1 MEKKFSCDSTLH
13 EKISKGVNKLADNV
27 AATLGPR
34 GRNVILQKNNAPPII
49 TKDGVTIANFI
60 SIKDPF
66 ENVGAQVVKQ
76 AAAKTNEEAG
86 DGTTTSTVLS
96 RALLNE
102 AQKYLISG
110 IPPVELKRGMDVA
123 CEEVIKVLAENSKS
137 IRSREDIS
145 HIASISANGDKKIG
159 ELIATAV
166 DKVGRDGAITI
177 EEARSVDT
185 SLDLVEGFIFDSGY
199 ISRSFITD
207 ERKASIKYEDCLI
220 FVTDYKLDNVEEM
233 IKLLELVAREGRP
246 LLIVADEVEGQLL
259 AALIMNAVRGTMKV
273 AAVKAPRYG
282 EERRGILSDLA
293 VATGATFVS
302 RKSGVTL
309 KDVDLTHLGKAKT
322 VEIIK
327 SRTTIVGGAA
337 EMEKV
342 DERIEFLKKQIEQE
356 NSIKYCERLQERIT
370 RLASGIAVIR
380 VGAAT
385 QIEMI
390 EKKHRIEDAL
400 EAVRSAQL
408 GGIHAGGG
416 VPLVRASKKIKPP
429 KGMSEEQKIGFNIV
443 VSAVKEPIKQMAR
456 NAGESPDII
465 VKMIENKGGNK
476 GYDFSTGKMVDLLE
490 KGIID
495 PVRVTSCAL
504 MNAVSVV
511 STLITTGHA
520 IIEVPDAS

>member
-1 MEKKFSCDSTLH
+1 MEKKFDYGSTLH

-34 GRNVILQKNNAPPII
+34 GRSVILQRHNIPPII
-49 TKDGVTIANFI
+49 TKDGVTIANFV

-66 ENVGAQVVKQ
+66 ENVGAQIVKE
-76 AAAKTNEEAG
+76 AASKTNEEAG
-86 DGTTTSTVLS
+86 DGTTTSTVLA

-110 IPPVELKRGMDVA
+110 VPPIELKRGMDIA
-123 CEEVIKVLAENSKS
+123 CEEIIKILADNSKS
-137 IRSREDIS
+137 IRSREDIN

-207 ERKASIKYEDCLI
+207 ERKGAIKYEDCLVL
-220 FVTDYKLDNVEEM
+220 VTDYKLDNVEEM
-233 IKLLELVAREGRP
+233 LKLLELVAREGRP

-259 AALIMNAVRGTMKV
+259 AALIMNSARGTMKV
-273 AAVKAPRYG
+273 TAVKAPRYG

-293 VATGATFVS
+293 VATGAVFIS
-302 RKSGVTL
+302 RKSGMPL
-309 KDVDLTHLGKAKT
+309 KDINLTHLGKAKT
-322 VEIIK
+322 VEVIK
-327 SRTTIVGGAA
+327 NRTTIVGGAA
-337 EMEKV
+337 DMEKI
-342 DERIEFLKKQIEQE
+342 DERIDFIKNEIAQE
-356 NSIKYCERLQERIT
+356 ESINFCERLQERIT

-385 QIEMI
+385 QIEMV

-416 VPLVRASKKIKPP
+416 IPLVRASKAAKLP
-429 KGMSEEQKIGFNIV
+429 KSLTEEQKIGFNIV
-443 VSAVKEPIKQMAR
+443 LNAVKEPIKQMAR

-465 VKMIENKGGNK
+465 VKMIEGKSGNK
-476 GYDFSTGKMVDLLE
+476 GYDFATGKMVDLLKE
-490 KGIID
+490 GIID

-504 MNAVSVV
+504 LNAVSVV

-520 IIEVPDAS
+520 IIEVPDES

>member
-1 MEKKFSCDSTLH
+1 MQKKYCDGHTLH

-34 GRNVILQKNNAPPII
+34 GRNVILKKHNAPPII

-60 SIKDPF
+60 SVEDPF
-66 ENVGAQVVKQ
+66 EDVGAQVVKQ

-86 DGTTTSTVLS
+86 DGTTTSTVLV

-110 IPPVELKRGMDVA
+110 VPPVELKRGMDAA
-123 CEEVIKVLAENSKS
+123 CKEVIKILAENSKP

-145 HIASISANGDKKIG
+145 HIASISANGDETIG

-207 ERKASIKYEDCLI
+207 ERKGLIKYEDCLI
-220 FVTDYKLDNVEEM
+220 FVTDYKLDNVEEVL
-233 IKLLELVAREGRP
+233 KLLELVALEGRP
-246 LLIVADEVEGQLL
+246 LVIVADDIEGQLL
-259 AALIMNAVRGTMKV
+259 AALIMNAVRGTMRV
-273 AAVKAPRYG
+273 TAVKAPRYG

-293 VATGATFVS
+293 VATGATFIT
-302 RKSGVTL
+302 RKSGMML
-309 KDVDLTHLGKAKT
+309 KDVNLTHLGKAKS
-322 VEIIK
+322 VEVIK
-327 SRTTIVGGAA
+327 NRTTIVGGNAD
-337 EMEKV
+337 MQKI
-342 DERIEFLKKQIEQE
+342 DERIEFIKKEIEQE
-356 NSIKYCERLQERIT
+356 NSLSFCERLQERIT

-380 VGAAT
+380 VGAPT

-390 EKKHRIEDAL
+390 EKKHRVEDAL

-416 VPLVRASKKIKPP
+416 VPLIRASKKAKPA
-429 KGMSEEQKIGFNIV
+429 KGLTEEQRIGFNIV
-443 VSAVKEPIKQMAR
+443 ISAIKEPARQMAQ

-465 VKMIENKGGNK
+465 VKMIESKSGNK
-476 GYDFSTGKMVDLLE
+476 GYNFSTGKIIDLLE
-490 KGIID
+490 AGVID

-504 MNAVSVV
+504 LNAVSVV
-511 STLITTGHA
+511 STLITTNHA
-520 IIEVPDAS
+520 VIEVQDES

>member
-1 MEKKFSCDSTLH
+1 MEKRFNAGRGLH

-34 GRNVILQKNNAPPII
+34 GRNVILQRHNVPPII

-66 ENVGAQVVKQ
+66 ENVGAQIVKQ
-76 AAAKTNEEAG
+76 AASKTNEEAG
-86 DGTTTSTVLS
+86 DGTTTSTVLA

-110 IPPVELKRGMDVA
+110 IAPIELKKGMDVA
-123 CEEVIKVLAENSKS
+123 CEELIKTLAENSKP
-137 IRSREDIS
+137 IRSREDVA
-145 HIASISANGDKKIG
+145 HIASISANGDKNIG

-177 EEARSVDT
+177 EEARSAET

-199 ISRSFITD
+199 VSRSFITN
-207 ERKASIKYEDCLI
+207 ERKGSINYEDCLI

-233 IKLLELVAREGRP
+233 LKLLELVAREGRP
-246 LLIVADEVEGQLL
+246 LLVVADDIEGQLL
-259 AALIMNAVRGTMKV
+259 AALIMNSVRGTMKV
-273 AAVKAPRYG
+273 TAVKAPKYG
-282 EERRGILSDLA
+282 EERRGVLSDLA
-293 VATGATFVS
+293 IATGATFIS
-302 RKSGVTL
+302 RKSGAQL

-327 SRTTIVGGAA
+327 NRTTIVGGNADIQ
-337 EMEKV
+337 KV
-342 DERIEFLKKQIEQE
+342 DERIEFIKKQIEQE
-356 NSIKYCERLQERIT
+356 DSIHDAERLQERIT
-370 RLASGIAVIR
+370 RLASGIAVVR
-380 VGAAT
+380 VGAPTA
-385 QIEMI
+385 IEMV

-400 EAVRSAQL
+400 EAVRAAQI

-416 VPLVRASKKIKPP
+416 VPLVRAAKKVKPP
-429 KGMSEEQKIGFNIV
+429 KELTDEQKIGFNIV
-443 VSAVKEPIKQMAR
+443 VSAAKEPIRQMAH

-465 VKMIENKGGNK
+465 VKMVESKTGNK
-476 GYDFSTGKMVDLLE
+476 GYDFSAGKIVDLLE
-490 KGIID
+490 AGIVD
-495 PVRVTSCAL
+495 PVRVTACAL
-504 MNAVSVV
+504 LNAVSVA

-520 IIEVPDAS
+520 IIEVQDES

>member
-1 MEKKFSCDSTLH
+1 MKKKFDCGTTLH

-34 GRNVILQKNNAPPII
+34 GRNVILQRNNVPPII

-66 ENVGAQVVKQ
+66 ENVGAQIVKQ
-76 AAAKTNEEAG
+76 AAARTNDEAG
-86 DGTTTSTVLS
+86 DGTTTSTVLT

-110 IPPVELKRGMDVA
+110 IPPVELKKGMDAA
-123 CEEVIKVLAENSKS
+123 CNEIIKLLTEDATS
-137 IRSREDIS
+137 IRSRVDIA
-145 HIASISANGDKKIG
+145 HVATISANGDETIG

-166 DKVGRDGAITI
+166 DKVGQDGAITI

-207 ERKASIKYEDCLI
+207 ERKGAIKYEDCLI
-220 FVTDYKLDNVEEM
+220 LVTDYKLDNVEEM

-246 LLIVADEVEGQLL
+246 LLIVADDVEGQLL

-273 AAVKAPRYG
+273 TAVKAPKYG

-293 VATGATFVS
+293 VATGAAFVS
-302 RKSGVTL
+302 RKSGLSL
-309 KDVDLTHLGKAKT
+309 KDVNLTHLGKAKT
-322 VEIIK
+322 VEVIK
-327 SRTTIVGGAA
+327 NRTTIVGGNADL
-337 EMEKV
+337 EKV
-342 DERIEFLKKQIEQE
+342 DERIDFLKKQIEQE
-356 NSIKYCERLQERIT
+356 DSLHEAERLQERIT

-380 VGAAT
+380 VGAPT
-385 QIEMI
+385 SIEMV

-416 VPLVRASKKIKPP
+416 VPLIRASKKAKMP
-429 KGMSEEQKIGFNIV
+429 K
-443 VSAVKEPIKQMAR
+443 
-456 NAGESPDII
+456 
-465 VKMIENKGGNK
+465 
-476 GYDFSTGKMVDLLE
+476 
-490 KGIID
+490 
-495 PVRVTSCAL
+495 
-504 MNAVSVV
+504 
-511 STLITTGHA
+511 
-520 IIEVPDAS
+520 